1 MERDKKA
8 KMIVIETI
16 DVQWECPTCGQEN
29 INCIPVKEYER
40 EICLMPCCDC
50 GRYVELS
57 K

>member
-8 KMIVIETI
+8 KMIVIKTI
-16 DVQWECPTCGQEN
+16 DVQWECPTCKQEN
-29 INCIPVKEYER
+29 INCIPVKEYEQ
-40 EICLMPCCDC
+40 ETCLLQCFDC